1 LARQATFVHQLPRF
15 LSRIIHNSAMQ
26 RLFILLFLLMANG
39 LFAQKILRLET
50 PKNARK
56 LTYYLGN
63 YIVFR
68 LDDDAATNKNWFEE
82 RIVDLDL
89 ERQLIIF
96 ETWQVPI
103 SDVMYVRQG
112 DVHQGIKTG
121 ARIIQT
127 FGASALLFGLG
138 GKLAPRCD
146 NCNEAI
152 VVGVVCL
159 GVGSAIDWLVSGRR
173 IFKIG
178 KKNKLRLLDL
188 TPNLEVKPV

>member
-1 LARQATFVHQLPRF
+1 
-15 LSRIIHNSAMQ
+15 M
-26 RLFILLFLLMANG
+26 
-39 LFAQKILRLET
+39 
-50 PKNARK
+50 
-56 LTYYLGN
+56 GN

-68 LDDDAATNKNWFEE
+68 LDDDGANNKNWFEE

-96 ETWQVPI
+96 DTWQVPI

-112 DVHQGIKTG
+112 NVRQGVKSG

-127 FGASALLFGLG
+127 FGASALFFGLG
-138 GKLAPRCD
+138 GKLAPSCD

-152 VVGVVCL
+152 VVGLVCL
-159 GVGSAIDWLVSGRR
+159 SAGTAVNWLVSGRK

-178 KKNKLRLLDL
+178 TKNKLRLLDL
-188 TPNLEVKPV
+188 TPKLEVKPV

>member
-1 LARQATFVHQLPRF
+1 MHLKNTFRHTF
-15 LSRIIHNSAMQ
+15 IIFTFDSNSYPLMK
-26 RLFILLFLLMANG
+26 RLLILLFICFSSS

-50 PKNARK
+50 PTNARK
-56 LTYYLGN
+56 LTYLIGN

-68 LDDDAATNKNWFEE
+68 LEDEGGRNKNWFEE

-89 ERQLIIF
+89 ERQLVIF

-103 SDVMYVRQG
+103 SDIMYVRQG
-112 DVHQGIKTG
+112 NVRQGIKST
-121 ARIIQT
+121 AKIIQT
-127 FGASALLFGLG
+127 FGASALVFGLG

-152 VVGVVCL
+152 VVGIACL
-159 GVGSAIDWLVSGRR
+159 GAGTLVDWLVSGRK

-188 TPNLEVKPV
+188 TPKLEVKPA

>member
-1 LARQATFVHQLPRF
+1 
-15 LSRIIHNSAMQ
+15 MQ
-26 RLFILLFLLMANG
+26 RLLILFLILTANS

-56 LTYYLGN
+56 LTYYMGN

-68 LDDDAATNKNWFEE
+68 LDDDGASNKNWFSE

-89 ERQLIIF
+89 ERQLVIF
-96 ETWQVPI
+96 DTWQVPI
-103 SDVMYVRQG
+103 SDIQYVRQG
-112 DVHQGIKTG
+112 NVRRGVKT
-121 ARIIQT
+121 AAKILQT
-127 FGASALLFGLG
+127 FGASAAIFGLG

-152 VVGVVCL
+152 AVGLVSF
-159 GVGSAIDWLVSGRR
+159 GVGTAVDWLVSGR
-173 IFKIG
+173 KVVKSG

-188 TPNLEVKPV
+188 TPKLEVKPV

>member
-1 LARQATFVHQLPRF
+1 
-15 LSRIIHNSAMQ
+15 MK
-26 RLFILLFLLMANG
+26 RLLILLFICFANG

-50 PKNARK
+50 PTNARK
-56 LTYYLGN
+56 LTYLIGN

-68 LDDDAATNKNWFEE
+68 LEDDGGSNKNWFEE

-89 ERQLIIF
+89 ERQLVIF

-103 SDVMYVRQG
+103 SDIMYVRQG
-112 DVHQGIKTG
+112 NVRQGVKST
-121 ARIIQT
+121 AKIIQT

-152 VVGVVCL
+152 VVGIACL
-159 GVGSAIDWLVSGRR
+159 GAGTLVDWLVSGRK

-188 TPNLEVKPV
+188 TPKLEVKPA